1 VPDQSAIFA
10 PTTGAR
16 ASTATIFGQVMFLVA
31 IAIAFLALGSYI
43 GRDLAYGT
51 ARILSFAGFGML
63 LVSGFGGQVFRV
75 GAFALVWLFATSLMI
90 GLGLGPVLALLIEND
105 PAVVTQAAGGTA
117 LIVLAMGSLGFA
129 LSKDLKAWMR
139 PLSFLVF
146 GAVIVSLVLVLFTTG
161 ANPVISL
168 IILGLSALLIMV
180 DFNYVRKHAT
190 EDDVIW
196 LATGIFVS
204 IVNIF
209 LSLLNLLGNR

>member
-1 VPDQSAIFA
+1 MTDQTAIFA
-10 PTTGAR
+10 PAGAR
-16 ASTATIFGQVMFLVA
+16 ASTTTIFGQVMFLVA
-31 IAIAFLALGSYI
+31 VALAFLALGTYI
-43 GRDLAYGT
+43 GRDLAFGT
-51 ARILSFAGFGML
+51 ARMLSFVGFGML
-63 LVSGFGGQVFRV
+63 LVAGFGGARFRV
-75 GAFALVWLFATSLMI
+75 GPFALVWLFATSLMI
-90 GLGLGPVLALLIEND
+90 GLGLGPVLELMVDND
-105 PAVVTQAAGGTA
+105 PAAVTQAAAGTA

-146 GAVIVSLVLVLFTTG
+146 GTVIVSLVLVLFTTG
-161 ANPVISL
+161 ASPIISL

-209 LSLLNLLGNR
+209 LSLLNLLGGR

>member
-1 VPDQSAIFA
+1 MPDQTAIFA
-10 PTTGAR
+10 PAGAR

-31 IAIAFLALGSYI
+31 FAIAFLAVGSYI
-43 GRDLAYGT
+43 GRDLSYGT

-63 LVSGFGGQVFRV
+63 LVSSFAGQAFRT
-75 GAFALVWLFATSLMI
+75 GPFALVWLFATSLMI
-90 GLGLGPVLALLIEND
+90 GLGLGPVLAYFVEND

-117 LIVLAMGSLGFA
+117 LIVAGMGSLGFA
-129 LSKDLKAWMR
+129 LSKDLAPWMR

-161 ANPVISL
+161 ANPLISI
-168 IILGLSALLIMV
+168 IILGLSAALIMV

>member
-1 VPDQSAIFA
+1 MPDQSAIFA

-75 GAFALVWLFATSLMI
+75 GPFALVWLFATSLMI
-90 GLGLGPVLALLIEND
+90 GLGLGPVLAYFVEND

-117 LIVLAMGSLGFA
+117 LVVAAMGSLGFA
-129 LSKDLKAWMR
+129 LSKDLARWMR

-146 GAVIVSLVLVLFTTG
+146 GTVIVSLVLVLFTTG
-161 ANPVISL
+161 ANPLISV

>member
-1 VPDQSAIFA
+1 MPEQSAIFA

-63 LVSGFGGQVFRV
+63 LVSGFGGRVFRV